1 MLSRTKESYEGQA
14 NVHLHNAS
22 LKFPHCLIHVHL
34 LILWP
39 WDSVVKVQHHHSL
52 SSTIESY
59 AMLSANGDRRL
70 NSETIICLTSNSN
83 FHLHNASLKFPH
95 CLIHVHLL
103 SLWPWDSV
111 VKVQHHSIYSHVYD
125 LVSTI
130 QNYNY
135 RSSFLF
141 DQTFYLNC

>member
-1 MLSRTKESYEGQA
+1 MTFKTSVGRGRRDMMETDFYQTLAVVEAHHFKALSSTIESYAMLSA
-14 NVHLHNAS
+14 NGDRRLNSETIICLTSNSKVHLHNAS

-39 WDSVVKVQHHHSL
+39 WDSVVKVQHHHS
-52 SSTIESY
+52 
-59 AMLSANGDRRL
+59 
-70 NSETIICLTSNSN
+70 
-83 FHLHNASLKFPH
+83 
-95 CLIHVHLL
+95 
-103 SLWPWDSV
+103 
-111 VKVQHHSIYSHVYD
+111 IYSHVYD